1 MSLENDASTFMDA
14 PVGYFDD
21 SVTKMHS
28 IPRSELEPLQRRGVR
43 TGRATFYDFLNRR
56 GVEA

>member
-1 MSLENDASTFMDA
+1 MSLENDASTFMDD
-14 PVGYFDD
+14 PIGYFDD

-28 IPRSELEPLQRRGVR
+28 IPRNEFESLQRRSVQ